1 MSEAPTNTDAQV
13 LFPDGGA
20 NADPADPKTANLMP
34 VEGEGTPTDPDPQ
47 EGGASTESG
56 NASAPGPESESGQ
69 ESAVG
74 DSSETSPDAL
84 TADSYDIKLSEE
96 LQGNDALLTGAKTL
110 FAEVG
115 VDPTKAQKLV
125 DFYTEALKTQAA
137 ENTAAWTAQ
146 QTAWKN
152 EIEAMPEF
160 KGPTRDTSL
169 QALGKLWDEFG
180 TDEAKAALDA
190 YGAGNNPALVRMFLK
205 MASTISEASPAP
217 QGRPAPMDR
226 NGRPLGGRT
235 VGETLFGDTPEN
247 NSIMVRTQ

>member
-1 MSEAPTNTDAQV
+1 MMSEAPTNTDAQV

-34 VEGEGTPTDPDPQ
+34 VEGDGSANPNPDPQ
-47 EGGASTESG
+47 EGGADTQPGNDSST
-56 NASAPGPESESGQ
+56 GPESVSGQ
-69 ESAVG
+69 ESVAG
-74 DSSETSPDAL
+74 ESTPDAL

-96 LQGNDALLTGAKTL
+96 LQGNDALLTSAKTL

-115 VDPTKAQKLV
+115 VDPAKAQQLV

-137 ENTAAWTAQ
+137 ETTAAWTAQ
-146 QTAWKN
+146 QTAWKT

-160 KGPTRDTSL
+160 KGPTRETSL

-190 YGAGNNPALVRMFLK
+190 YGVGNNPALVRMFLK